1 MMLTR
6 LAPLPEHDSLKEG
19 AALGLIVAMCIWAW
33 IALVDALAGA
43 SFHTFAVLGGV
54 AVFTVL
60 HVLLNVVYGVVI
72 MSAVHAAKRE
82 PSLIIGA
89 LFVFLTLEFAIAMVT
104 ILLSHLGL
112 GELAWLR
119 IFGASL
125 VGAAIALL
133 LISRTHPLVA
143 RLHEAEAER

>member
-1 MMLTR
+1 MLTR
-6 LAPLPEHDSLKEG
+6 FAIRSGHDSLKEG
-19 AALGLIVAMCIWAW
+19 VALGLIVATSIWAW
-33 IALVDALAGA
+33 IAVVDALAGA

-60 HVLLNVVYGVVI
+60 HVLLNVVYGIVI
-72 MSAVHAAKRE
+72 MSTVHASRRE

-125 VGAAIALL
+125 MGAAVALVL
-133 LISRTHPLVA
+133 VSRGHPLAA

>member
-1 MMLTR
+1 MLAR
-6 LAPLPEHDSLKEG
+6 FALWSGHDSLREG
-19 AALGLIVAMCIWAW
+19 AALGLIVATSIWVW
-33 IALVDALAGA
+33 IALVDALVGA

-54 AVFTVL
+54 AVFTVV
-60 HVLLNVVYGVVI
+60 HVLLNVVYGIVI
-72 MSAVHAAKRE
+72 MSTVHASRRE
-82 PSLIIGA
+82 PSLFIGA

-125 VGAAIALL
+125 VGAALALVL
-133 LISRTHPLVA
+133 VSRGHPLVA
-143 RLHEAEAER
+143 RLHEAETER

>member
-1 MMLTR
+1 MLSR
-6 LAPLPEHDSLKEG
+6 FALWSGHDSLREG
-19 AALGLIVAMCIWAW
+19 AALGLIVATSIWVW
-33 IALVDALAGA
+33 IALVDELVGA

-54 AVFTVL
+54 AVFTVV
-60 HVLLNVVYGVVI
+60 HVLLNVVYGIVL
-72 MSAVHAAKRE
+72 MSTVHASRRE

-125 VGAAIALL
+125 VGAALALVL
-133 LISRTHPLVA
+133 VSRGHPLAA
-143 RLHEAEAER
+143 RLHEAERER